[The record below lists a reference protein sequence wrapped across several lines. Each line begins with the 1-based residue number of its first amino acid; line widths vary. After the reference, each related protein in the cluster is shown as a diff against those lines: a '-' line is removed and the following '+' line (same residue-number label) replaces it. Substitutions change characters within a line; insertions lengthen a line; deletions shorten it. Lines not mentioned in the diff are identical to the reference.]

1 MRTTLAIDDDVAALL
16 ERLRKQQHA
25 GLREL
30 VNEAP
35 RRGLAE
41 MMAPAPQDEP
51 FRTRS
56 VDLGRARVSEFDNIA
71 EAPTIAEGEIF
82 R

>member
-30 VNEAP
+30 VNEAARE
-35 RRGLAE
+35 RRY
-41 MMAPAPQDEP
+41 
-51 FRTRS
+51 
-56 VDLGRARVSEFDNIA
+56 
-71 EAPTIAEGEIF
+71 
-82 R
+82 